1 MTPAPPSA
9 APIPEGHTPDPYTLS
24 NLGIPQALAQML
36 DALTGELGGPGGAHV
51 AQAREHVRAALA
63 ARDRD
68 AQAEHMGAA
77 DAALSLAAQVRPKR
91 APVQAH
97 PRDVLA
103 VTPTPSGVTLTLT
116 AGERV
121 TVPRERFLF
130 LTVREGG
137 GGWLI
142 DHPGTPQVCAYTLSA
157 AQLDTAA
164 PALGFDPQHLAALQ
178 RRRNPHPV
186 P

>member
-1 MTPAPPSA
+1 MTPDPPSA
-9 APIPEGHTPDPYTLS
+9 APLPDPYTLS
-24 NLGIPQALAQML
+24 NLSIPQALAQML
-36 DALTGELGGPGGAHV
+36 DALTGELGGPGGEHV

-63 ARDRD
+63 TPDRA

-77 DAALSLAAQVRPKR
+77 DAALSRAALTRPVRP
-91 APVQAH
+91 PIQAQ

-103 VTPTPSGVTLTLT
+103 VSPAPSGVTLTLT
-116 AGERV
+116 GGERV
-121 TVPRERFLF
+121 ALPRERFLF
-130 LTVREGG
+130 LTVRGGG

-164 PALGFDPQHLAALQ
+164 PALGFDPEHLAALI
-178 RRRNPHPV
+178 RKRNARHD
-186 P
+186 